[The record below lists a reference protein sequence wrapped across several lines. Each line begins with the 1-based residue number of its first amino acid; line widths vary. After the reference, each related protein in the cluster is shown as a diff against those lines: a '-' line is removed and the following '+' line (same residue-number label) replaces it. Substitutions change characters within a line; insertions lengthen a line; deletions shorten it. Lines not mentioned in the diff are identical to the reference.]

1 MGDNRSPKDLLL
13 ITRPIEVT
21 TNGDEFEAHG
31 FSYMFMAVLFIGPFI
46 KKPIYSVTWTE
57 DTVVSDDQSVM
68 WTDDNVVSDDKSV
81 MWTEDTVV
89 SDDKSVTWIDDNVVS
104 DDKSVTWID
113 DNVISDDKS
122 VMWTDDNGVS
132 DDKSGTWTD
141 DNVVSDDSGVS
152 DDKSVMW
159 TDDNVVSDD
168 KSFMWTDGNVVSD
181 DNGVSDDKFVTWI
194 DDNVVSDDKSVTWT
208 DDNVVSDDN
217 GVSDDKSV
225 MWTEDTVVSDDK
237 SVTWTDDNVVS
248 DDSGVSD
255 DNNATQKTVSEASV
269 CSMRIT
275 DDNGREKHVFR
286 CCRVS
291 SVDHVTCYLVAHDIW
306 ILIFQFAITTLSI
319 ILTLYFPLLIPKS
332 LNVDV
337 FTYIPGTSKFINI
350 MTTRNPEFK
359 NLTPRTLLVPY
370 KKCQAMDTFRTLI
383 SEIPRDVVYTF
394 QIKRI
399 DFQAGFDRFIAENE
413 PPFGVFRTL
422 FDCLIKFKL
431 RHSDPFEDCCT
442 SRICGQC
449 SCRACPEWQD
459 VLRAVRTI
467 TIFAVL
473 ALPAV
478 PRLYYLCTP
487 HLHHP
492 EEVNIMDE
500 AGHIDDHTN
509 STTGTAIATV
519 LSAVYVLHVVIVVV
533 DGIFD
538 RNLARLIAH
547 RVLRILLG
555 TCQRERKGQE
565 EVGGRTFEVAFIVTI
580 FAVFVVLAIGF
591 NFLLHAASVVI
602 IDMLVNI
609 QLTMRI
615 LPVVI
620 LPVFYIRDTFG
631 HVSSEYLSYH
641 NIILGL
647 IMADKMEAARDVA
660 KNSPQNRENIV
671 FEVCTQEDEHCF
683 LGPTFLL
690 KGGDLR
696 MNTRSL
702 GLLLHK
708 DDTPYL
714 SKKFFHQA
722 TGIDCR
728 GAPGHISHSVIK
740 AIFELSR
747 VFLFLFCLLIIVMAY
762 GDIGFISPEG
772 RFFATFACGLIPFA
786 LKEFF
791 FLKKTTVSI
800 IDVKNLR
807 FTTQFDDLQ
816 NTFRQAWPVHDIIPV
831 ADVDRARPTVIS
843 PSGSDG
849 SASTSN
855 VPVVESE
862 TQITAHKEI
871 DLIVDLT
878 GVKFADYGSV

>member
-1 MGDNRSPKDLLL
+1 MEGNSLVFGIVCLVCVLSGQCLGAGCVVSSEDSAILEEHGDRVYVIEYNLKFNGYTQDFWSRVAGRNWYTPTRLYKCSGPSTEKYLLL
-13 ITRPIEVT
+13 FHYYHGMFKTLVHVGQRLQEVNVT
-21 TNGDEFEAHG
+21 TEPSDCLNTMTSEEIETLIKLYIFNN
-31 FSYMFMAVLFIGPFI
+31 LFPT
-46 KKPIYSVTWTE
+46 S
-57 DTVVSDDQSVM
+57 
-68 WTDDNVVSDDKSV
+68 
-81 MWTEDTVV
+81 
-89 SDDKSVTWIDDNVVS
+89 
-104 DDKSVTWID
+104 
-113 DNVISDDKS
+113 
-122 VMWTDDNGVS
+122 
-132 DDKSGTWTD
+132 
-141 DNVVSDDSGVS
+141 
-152 DDKSVMW
+152 
-159 TDDNVVSDD
+159 
-168 KSFMWTDGNVVSD
+168 
-181 DNGVSDDKFVTWI
+181 
-194 DDNVVSDDKSVTWT
+194 
-208 DDNVVSDDN
+208 
-217 GVSDDKSV
+217 
-225 MWTEDTVVSDDK
+225 
-237 SVTWTDDNVVS
+237 
-248 DDSGVSD
+248 
-255 DNNATQKTVSEASV
+255 NATQRTVSEASV
-269 CSMRIT
+269 CSLRIT
-275 DDNGREKHVFR
+275 DDNGGEKHVYR

-291 SVDHVTCYLVAHDIW
+291 SVDHVTCYLVANDIW
-306 ILIFQFAITTLSI
+306 ILIFQLGITTLSI

-394 QIKRI
+394 QIKRV

-422 FDCLIKFKL
+422 FDCLIKFKI
-431 RHSDPFEDCCT
+431 RHSDSLEDCCT

-492 EEVNIMDE
+492 EEVNIMDD
-500 AGHIDDHTN
+500 ADHIDDHTN
-509 STTGTAIATV
+509 TTTGTAIATV

-533 DGIFD
+533 DGIFE
-538 RNLARLIAH
+538 RNLARLYGQLLCINNERFSLTYRTKMLQSLVKNSVRPLQKLGIIVLPLWLVCFIISPATIFLYFIVTSPVFRIAH
-547 RVLRILLG
+547 RLLRILLG
-555 TCQRERKGQE
+555 TCQRERKVQE

-591 NFLLHAASVVI
+591 NFLLHVASVVV

-631 HVSSEYLSYH
+631 HVRSEYLSYN

-647 IMADKMEAARDVA
+647 IMADKVEAARDVA
-660 KNSPQNRENIV
+660 KSSPQNRENIV
-671 FEVCTQEDEHCF
+671 FEVCTQEDEHCV

-690 KGGDLR
+690 KDGGLH

-762 GDIGFISPEG
+762 GDNGFISPEG

-791 FLKKTTVSI
+791 FLKKKPVSI
-800 IDVKNLR
+800 IDVTNLR
-807 FTTQFDDLQ
+807 FTTQFDDLK

-855 VPVVESE
+855 VPVVDSE